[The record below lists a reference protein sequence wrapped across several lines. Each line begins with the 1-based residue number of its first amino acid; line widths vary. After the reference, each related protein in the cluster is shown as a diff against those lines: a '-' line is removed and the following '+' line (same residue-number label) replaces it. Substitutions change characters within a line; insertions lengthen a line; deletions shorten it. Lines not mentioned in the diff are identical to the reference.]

1 VTAFLAKT
9 STPLCA
15 HPPYSPDLAPN
26 DFFLFPKLERELK
39 GTRFE
44 SLEAVKRAMMN
55 ALKAIPETDF
65 KGFMENT
72 STALYK

>member
-26 DFFLFPKLERELK
+26 LERELK